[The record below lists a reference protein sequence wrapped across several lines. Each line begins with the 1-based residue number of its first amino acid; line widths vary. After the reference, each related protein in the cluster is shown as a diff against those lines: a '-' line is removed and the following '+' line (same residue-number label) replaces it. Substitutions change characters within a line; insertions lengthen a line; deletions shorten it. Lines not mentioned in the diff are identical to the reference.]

1 MSFDSAW
8 TYNKLWLKGKVYMS
22 KALSEDRESEMF
34 PFFAAIALELIARA
48 TLAKVHP
55 VLLADPR
62 EGENI
67 LYVFGFQ
74 KKPLYIPISVPT
86 KTVLERCEVIV
97 PNFTENEKTFC
108 KEITI
113 KRNEELHSGN
123 LGFDNFPTKIWLSK
137 YYKTLKILL
146 EFQEKTLLDFL
157 GSDEANA
164 AEEMIA
170 ERDANLEKTIKDRIS
185 IHKKSFEALSIEIQT
200 EKISNSEKDKWFGSR
215 VYRKDEICPSCGN
228 NGILTG
234 KLISIS
240 EGKASDADIIQN
252 LNILPTHFIC
262 LCCDLQLT
270 NHQELDAIELGGQYK
285 IEEIFDPREYFEI
298 ENIEP
303 DFDYGND

>member
-8 TYNKLWLKGKVYMS
+8 TYNKLWLKSKVYIS

-34 PFFAAIALELIARA
+34 PFFAAIALEFIARA

-74 KKPLYIPISVPT
+74 KKPLYIPVSVPT

-170 ERDANLEKTIKDRIS
+170 ERDASLEKKVRDRIS
-185 IHKKSFEALSIEIQT
+185 NHKNKFSSLSIEIQR
-200 EKISNSEKDKWFGSR
+200 EKILNSVSMWLGAR
-215 VYRKDEICPSCGN
+215 AYRKDEICPSCGN
-228 NGILTG
+228 KGILTG

-240 EGKASDADIIQN
+240 DGRANDSDITQN
-252 LNILPTHFIC
+252 LNILPTYFIC
-262 LCCDLQLT
+262 YCCDLELT

-285 IEEIFDPREYFEI
+285 IEETYDPREYFEI

>member
-8 TYNKLWLKGKVYMS
+8 TYDKLWLKGKVYIS
-22 KALSEDRESEMF
+22 KALLQDRESEMF
-34 PFFAAIALELIARA
+34 PFFAAIALEFIARA
-48 TLAKVHP
+48 TLAKIHP

-74 KKPLYIPISVPT
+74 KKPLYIPISIPT
-86 KTVLERCEVIV
+86 KSVLERCEVIV

-108 KEITI
+108 KEITT

-123 LGFDNFPTKIWLSK
+123 LGFDNFPTKVWLSK

-157 GSDEANA
+157 GNDEAVA

-170 ERDANLEKTIKDRIS
+170 EREADLEKRVRDRIS
-185 IHKKSFEALSIEIQT
+185 LCKKNFASLTIEMQT

-215 VYRKDEICPSCGN
+215 VYRKIEICPSCGN
-228 NGILTG
+228 NGAMTG
-234 KLISIS
+234 KLISVS
-240 EGKASDADIIQN
+240 EGTANGYEITQKM
-252 LNILPTHFIC
+252 NILPTHFSC
-262 LCCDLQLT
+262 LCCDLELT
-270 NHQELDAIELGGQYK
+270 NHQELDAIEIGGQYK
-285 IEEIFDPREYFEI
+285 IEEVFEPRDYFEI
-298 ENIEP
+298 DDIEP

>member
-8 TYNKLWLKGKVYMS
+8 TYEKLWLKAKVYIS

-34 PFFAAIALELIARA
+34 PFFSAIALEFIARA

-157 GSDEANA
+157 GSDEADA

-170 ERDANLEKTIKDRIS
+170 EREANLEKTIKDRIS
-185 IHKKSFEALSIEIQT
+185 RHKKSFKALSIEIQT
-200 EKISNSEKDKWFGSR
+200 EKISNSERDKWFGSR

-240 EGKASDADIIQN
+240 EGKASDSDITQN
-252 LNILPTHFIC
+252 LNILPTYFIC

-270 NHQELDAIELGGQYK
+270 NHQELDSIELGGQYK